1 MKSQRCCC
9 CRHYSYCCLI
19 TLLCILASSVS
30 TIHGLAL
37 PSRPLLSL
45 LRTVKTPGGLW
56 SVDSNSRRTTYLE
69 NLDDLSGKKFRR
81 KQVVQNIIEGS
92 DEVVAKVAS
101 QEFR

>member
-1 MKSQRCCC
+1 
-9 CRHYSYCCLI
+9 
-19 TLLCILASSVS
+19 
-30 TIHGLAL
+30 
-37 PSRPLLSL
+37 
-45 LRTVKTPGGLW
+45 
-56 SVDSNSRRTTYLE
+56 VDSNSRRTTYLE